1 MAIVKMINEIYGYGS
16 VWDQYDGYEVV
27 TDQCTYRV
35 LISNYQSC
43 CESWGFMAVNDD
55 VDSFVGK
62 TLKEVRMTDTA
73 LNTRKIEEEV
83 GDLDCG
89 GLAFVDFVF
98 DDGDKLQ
105 IAVYNGH
112 NGYYGHTIKL
122 MTDDTVIHEDC
133 L

>member
-1 MAIVKMINEIYGYGS
+1 M
-16 VWDQYDGYEVV
+16 
-27 TDQCTYRV
+27 TDQGTYRV
-35 LISNYQSC
+35 LISNFQTC
-43 CESWGFMAVNDD
+43 CEGWGYMVVNDD
-55 VDSFVGK
+55 VDNFVGK

-89 GLAFVDFVF
+89 GIAFVDFVF
-98 DDGDKLQ
+98 DDGDVLQ

-112 NGYYGHTIKL
+112 NGYYGHAIKL
-122 MTDDTVIHEDC
+122 MRDDTVICDGC